1 MNHSSD
7 LEPFVLDEDPK
18 HRMMEQTLREKEDEI
33 EKLQMHNQELDM
45 KLQKLLSEF
54 SQFRAKAH
62 LMLANKEEEID
73 KLKSKLINSSGIQSS
88 SDL

>member
-1 MNHSSD
+1 MNHSSEF
-7 LEPFVLDEDPK
+7 EPFVLDEDPK

-54 SQFRAKAH
+54 S
-62 LMLANKEEEID
+62 
-73 KLKSKLINSSGIQSS
+73 
-88 SDL
+88 